1 MDPMFQEQDEM
12 ATPLQI
18 ARHVGENE
26 VGNTDCLE
34 PTSFQ
39 KILNPHQLYSIKW
52 LKFREIY
59 AFSTFHA

>member
-1 MDPMFQEQDEM
+1 MYRQIHISTSIPNIHAIDPMFQEQDER

-34 PTSFQ
+34 PTSFHSVG
-39 KILNPHQLYSIKW
+39 LER
-52 LKFREIY
+52 F
-59 AFSTFHA
+59 